1 MSALLVGE
9 GLSVAYG
16 GVRAVNEVDIAIEPG
31 QIFGLIGP
39 NGAGKTSLI
48 DGLSGFAPMTGSATF
63 KGISLSGLRPHQ
75 RVALGLLRTWQSVK
89 LFDDL
94 TVIENL
100 QVPAARSSWRALI
113 TDLAGLGA
121 RRAPESTRALE
132 LLGVDHLAAKMPR
145 ELSHGQRVLVGVARA
160 VAARSDL
167 ILMDEPGAGLDVNES
182 RDLSARLTEIARGG
196 TAILLVDHDMSLVL
210 ETCHEISVLDFG
222 RLIARGAPADVVK
235 DPAVLSAYLGTGD
248 SPPPASGPADTGLL
262 TESGAA
268 QLPTVE
274 LHSS

>member
-1 MSALLVGE
+1 MSPLLVGQ
-9 GLSVAYG
+9 GLSIAYG

-31 QIFGLIGP
+31 QIVGLIGP

-48 DGLSGFAPMTGSATF
+48 DGLSGFAPMTGTATF
-63 KGISLSGLRPHQ
+63 KGVSLSGLRPHE

-100 QVPAARSSWRALI
+100 QVPAARSTWRALV
-113 TDLAGLGA
+113 TDLVGLGA
-121 RRAPESTRALE
+121 RRPPESTRALE
-132 LLGVDHLAAKMPR
+132 LLGVDHLATKMPR

-167 ILMDEPGAGLDVNES
+167 ILMDEPGAGLDINES
-182 RDLSARLTEIARGG
+182 RDLSARLTDIANSG

-222 RLIARGAPADVVK
+222 HLIAHGQPADVVK
-235 DPAVLSAYLGTGD
+235 DPAVLGAYLGDSG
-248 SPPPASGPADTGLL
+248 SPPSIPDPRPL
-262 TESGAA
+262 TESA
-268 QLPTVE
+268 T
-274 LHSS
+274 